1 MSDVQSASSP
11 GFTRRLGNK
20 VGGIHLQSGLLGE
33 RGPVISLFPG
43 TWAQAAS
50 KFNPPAFFSALAQF
64 C

>member
-11 GFTRRLGNK
+11 GFTRLLGNE
-20 VGGIHLQSGLLGE
+20 VGGIHLQFGLLGE
-33 RGPVISLFPG
+33 RGSVISLFPG
-43 TWAQAAS
+43 TWAQAAY